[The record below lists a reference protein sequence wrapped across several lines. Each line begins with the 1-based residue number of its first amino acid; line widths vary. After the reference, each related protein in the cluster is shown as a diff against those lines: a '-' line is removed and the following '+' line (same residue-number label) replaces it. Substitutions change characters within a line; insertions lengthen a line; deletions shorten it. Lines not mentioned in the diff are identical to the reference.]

1 VPVDNWS
8 ILIGGGRGVGSAVIV
23 VGASAVLKKAKLEKG
38 RTHHSPLRKKGGCWT
53 QGAPNSSK
61 QRLEGGSSVTL
72 RQQEKSTIGNEK
84 KP

>member
-38 RTHHSPLRKKGGCWT
+38 PTRPLSTTKKRGLLDAG
-53 QGAPNSSK
+53 SSK
-61 QRLEGGSSVTL
+61 WVI
-72 RQQEKSTIGNEK
+72 RQSRRS
-84 KP
+84 